1 MRLDDYAAYGY
12 SSNRREVAEY
22 RHLDIDLREEN
33 GRVYVDKE
41 QYMNV
46 MGIKD
51 IPLYSIPGDTSYI
64 PYRETPDGELILY
77 DINMEIGDRFLT
89 VEGHD
94 DIFVI
99 RVDTI
104 SFLDDYGRQSD
115 VKRKR
120 IILNN
125 GLFVIEGVGCIN
137 SPGGLLCY
145 LNYGSDYWWNYPIG
159 YLYKFNGTG
168 VGIDTLQYNG
178 FYEENPVIIKSQAV
192 RKGMTWQVAV
202 YDNDELSA
210 TSEIMETALHEYLDV
225 AKYHHLLS
233 KLDFI
238 IDFVKVSQREYHS
251 NGSYGEWMDLD
262 FYVGQI
268 GESYNIRN
276 KDKVYCF
283 SPSFRDSIRLL
294 MDFSLTKGETAVCY
308 RGENNDV
315 EYVVEAVTDTVLPES
330 TDLFR
335 RKCLHVHNTSDPK
348 DTDVWVEGIG
358 SMKYGI
364 MCWNVDDKK
373 GRSALA
379 SCKQGDFVLM
389 EDSTKIIQETTIID
403 EIFRERNKVEE
414 DKGIFDLSGKK
425 VDTERPNHIYISN
438 GKKYLSK

>member
-1 MRLDDYAAYGY
+1 MKRLLAIIFTFILISPVSIANDPPHPMLRNMNNWCYCFTYGPSESPIGDTYSYRIQSTFEKDGKVYYRMRLDDYAAYGY

-210 TSEIMETALHEYLDV
+210 TSKIMETALHEYLDV
-225 AKYHHLLS
+225 TKYHHLLS

-238 IDFVKVSQREYHS
+238 IDFVK
-251 NGSYGEWMDLD
+251 
-262 FYVGQI
+262 
-268 GESYNIRN
+268 
-276 KDKVYCF
+276 
-283 SPSFRDSIRLL
+283 
-294 MDFSLTKGETAVCY
+294 SL
-308 RGENNDV
+308 
-315 EYVVEAVTDTVLPES
+315 
-330 TDLFR
+330 
-335 RKCLHVHNTSDPK
+335 
-348 DTDVWVEGIG
+348 
-358 SMKYGI
+358 
-364 MCWNVDDKK
+364 
-373 GRSALA
+373 SA
-379 SCKQGDFVLM
+379 
-389 EDSTKIIQETTIID
+389 
-403 EIFRERNKVEE
+403 
-414 DKGIFDLSGKK
+414 
-425 VDTERPNHIYISN
+425 
-438 GKKYLSK
+438 